1 MFNSYEFSFAGESS
15 LMYGLMIYDIDGNG
29 QENVSFGNTADI
41 IETRTLN
48 RIQPIH
54 FGVNYHDS
62 PLQFK
67 LVFGAEDYLDRYE
80 LENISFWLTGHQH
93 ISGSRLTSQIWS
105 GFNLSALLQSSLP
118 YPLDGC
124 RLHLRQQLCVT
135 ALMHMGINL
144 TSNTGLLEQRTYCSV
159 TKAPC
164 ESCWSQYWPLCLLP
178 EQRNFAL

>member
-1 MFNSYEFSFAGESS
+1 MCPSPTVSKGGERKYMFNSYEFSFAGESS

-80 LENISFWLTGHQH
+80 LENISFWLTGHQQYQWLS
-93 ISGSRLTSQIWS
+93 IDQPDMERVQFKCLITELTP
-105 GFNLSALLQSSLP
+105 LSM
-118 YPLDGC
+118 DGC

-164 ESCWSQYWPLCLLP
+164 ESC
-178 EQRNFAL
+178 

>member
-29 QENVSFGNTADI
+29 QENVPFGNSAEI

-54 FGVNYHDS
+54 FGVNYHES

-80 LENISFWLTGHQH
+80 LENISFWLTATSNINGFL
-93 ISGSRLTSQIWS
+93 LTNQTWN
-105 GFNLSALLQSSLP
+105 GFNSNALSQSLP
-118 YPLDGC
+118 
-124 RLHLRQQLCVT
+124 H
-135 ALMHMGINL
+135 
-144 TSNTGLLEQRTYCSV
+144 
-159 TKAPC
+159 
-164 ESCWSQYWPLCLLP
+164 
-178 EQRNFAL
+178 